1 MKLKRLIRIRTLDVL
16 YSLGIKKRK
25 GILVYLGVHQGR
37 SFSSIFQRYEACY
50 GFEANPEFCEKL
62 QEDYKRYSNV
72 HIYNVAVAKEKGEIE
87 FNISSNDGD
96 SSSIGNFDENWFNKH
111 IKMVDK
117 IKIPSINLLEF
128 LEDEGIEYV
137 DEYISDI
144 QGMDLEVLKTLSP
157 MITQRNIG
165 RITSEVAK
173 NQYGN
178 VYKDLPDN
186 SEDGFNNFLGEN
198 YECIAKGWNK
208 LKDGSFDE
216 VPEHWWEMDCRW
228 KLKEENNHSEAP
240 AG

>member
-1 MKLKRLIRIRTLDVL
+1 MGLKRVKKMVRIRTLEVL
-16 YSLGIKKRK
+16 YLLKIKKRK
-25 GILVYLGVHQGR
+25 GILVYLGVHRGV
-37 SFSSIFQRYEACY
+37 SFSSIFQRYEVCY
-50 GFEANPEFCEKL
+50 GFEANPKFFANL
-62 QEDYKRYSNV
+62 QKDYKQYPNV

-87 FNISSNDGD
+87 FNISNNNGD

-117 IKIPSINLLEF
+117 IKIPAINLLEF

-157 MITQRNIG
+157 MISQRKIG

-186 SEDGFNNFLGEN
+186 SEAGFNNYLGKN
-198 YECIAKGWNK
+198 YECVAKGWGV
-208 LKDGSFDE
+208 LKDGSFNE
-216 VPEHWWEMDCRW
+216 VPEQWWEMDCRW
-228 KLKEENNHSEAP
+228 KLRKQTIIS
-240 AG
+240 